1 MTLAPRAST
10 LAGLIGLSLSAA
22 SLPALADTFTVT
34 STADS
39 GAGSLRSA
47 IDAANAASGNIHS
60 IVFSLP
66 AGSEISV
73 ASELPAITKAGLS
86 IGSVSGPR
94 VLLRATAN
102 NPMLRVGATNTLL
115 TLNNLVMADGRRVG
129 GGGCLLAEPPSGNGS
144 LVLNQVAMGACL
156 GLRND
161 LFRSA
166 QGGALLVFGRD
177 VNINDSVF
185 EFNGFAQ
192 AAAGQEFNVAGGAV
206 ALIGDSAR
214 RLLIDGALFELNQ
227 ANGGATASQPVAVG
241 GSIYVGGGARL
252 QIDRANLSESYAF
265 GQAAGADA
273 RGGAIYAE
281 GTVFIED
288 SLFFQGGSA
297 RGLITVESDDRTRTL
312 ELRNTSFNEVEA
324 FSDAVLRSNLA
335 SVTLR
340 NSGFSETRDGR
351 AEGSELRVDALP
363 GQATPSLLRLSNT
376 LFARSPQGAN
386 AACSVGT
393 NVTVENSF
401 NLSDHAAPGCGIRST
416 TLPLNL
422 DGFDQPSDRFGGWLL
437 VRGSSRV
444 IDFGNPAT
452 PLLADWSTCATRD
465 ARGVTRPIDAT
476 SPGIIAVCDVGPVEY
491 ERVIVFADGFES
503 P

>member
-1 MTLAPRAST
+1 MTLAPRASA

-22 SLPALADTFTVT
+22 SLPVLADTFTVT
-34 STADS
+34 TTADS

-66 AGSEISV
+66 AGSQISV
-73 ASELPAITKAGLS
+73 ASELPAITKAGVS

-94 VLLRATAN
+94 VTVRATAN
-102 NPMLRVGATNTLL
+102 NPLLRVGATNTLL

-129 GGGCLLAEPPSGNGS
+129 GGGCLLAEPPGGNAT
-144 LVLNQVAMGACL
+144 LVLNQVAVAGCL

-166 QGGALLVFGRD
+166 QGAAVLVFARD
-177 VNINDSVF
+177 VNINDSIF
-185 EFNGFAQ
+185 EFNTFAT
-192 AAAGQEFNVAGGAV
+192 AAPGQEFNVAGGAV
-206 ALIGDSAR
+206 ALIADSAR

-227 ANGGATASQPVAVG
+227 ANGGATASQPAALG

-252 QIDRANLSESYAF
+252 QMDRVNMAESYAF
-265 GQAAGADA
+265 GQNGVGDA

-281 GTVFIED
+281 GSVFIED

-297 RGLITVESDDRTRTL
+297 RGLITVESDDRSRTL

-324 FSDAVLRSNLA
+324 FSDAVVRSNLA

-351 AEGSELRVDALP
+351 PEGSELRVDALP

-386 AACSVGT
+386 AACSVGS

-416 TLPLNL
+416 ALPLNL

-437 VRGSSRV
+437 VRGNSRV

-452 PLLADWSTCATRD
+452 PSLADWSTCATRD

-476 SPGIIAVCDVGPVEY
+476 SPGILAVCDVGPVEY
-491 ERVIVFADGFES
+491 ERVILFSDGFES